1 MSDITG
7 TASLDGSGE
16 GAGRRPVHRALVS
29 VYDKQGLPELARGLH
44 DAGVALVSTGS
55 TAARIAE
62 LGVPVTLV
70 EDLTGFPECLD
81 GRVKTLHPK
90 VHAGILADRR
100 NADHERQLADLGIE
114 PFDLVVSNLYPFRE
128 TVRSGAGLDDVVEQI
143 DIGGPSMVRAAAKNH
158 ASVAIVTDPSDYP
171 LVVEALQD
179 GGFDLAARRAVALP
193 NAVREIEGMSGQRYR
208 DLINALIESLAEPR
222 YLEVGS
228 WAGSTAAAAL
238 HANRVTAVCIDNWSQ
253 FGGPREQFFDNTRMV
268 LTDDHDFRFIEA
280 DFRRVDYH
288 AIGTFNVFLFDGPHT
303 ERDQYDG
310 VVLADPALAEDFIL
324 IVDDWNWRAVRIGTM
339 RAIADRNWTVEAAI
353 EIRTTMDESHPLIQG
368 KTSDWHNGYFLAA
381 IRKHR

>member
-1 MSDITG
+1 MDTVATAFKSALRHLLGQRILSASRIRVAEPARELWIRTRTRQWASGG
-7 TASLDGSGE
+7 TDL
-16 GAGRRPVHRALVS
+16 PVVWQRGNFYNFDLGRALRS
-29 VYDKQGLPELARGLH
+29 A
-44 DAGVALVSTGS
+44 
-55 TAARIAE
+55 
-62 LGVPVTLV
+62 
-70 EDLTGFPECLD
+70 
-81 GRVKTLHPK
+81 
-90 VHAGILADRR
+90 
-100 NADHERQLADLGIE
+100 
-114 PFDLVVSNLYPFRE
+114 FDLE
-128 TVRSGAGLDDVVEQI
+128 
-143 DIGGPSMVRAAAKNH
+143 
-158 ASVAIVTDPSDYP
+158 
-171 LVVEALQD
+171 
-179 GGFDLAARRAVALP
+179 ARRAVALP